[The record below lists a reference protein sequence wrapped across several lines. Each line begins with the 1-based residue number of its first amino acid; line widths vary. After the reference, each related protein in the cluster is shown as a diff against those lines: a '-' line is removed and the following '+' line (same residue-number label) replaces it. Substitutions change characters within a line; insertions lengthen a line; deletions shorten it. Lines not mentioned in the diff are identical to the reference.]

1 MEFAVIGASPAT
13 LAGSHPLQP
22 WGQAAEVLSR
32 FPSAEGS
39 SMEGGKGKGDSSF
52 VQGLGE
58 FCFPSGASIALVD
71 GREAVSRCPP
81 QLFLR
86 GFRRGGL
93 RGLLARR
100 PTTKKK
106 STLRFVIGLFPRRCF
121 VIGLLACFAL
131 GPSVLVG
138 E

>member
-1 MEFAVIGASPAT
+1 
-13 LAGSHPLQP
+13 
-22 WGQAAEVLSR
+22 
-32 FPSAEGS
+32 
-39 SMEGGKGKGDSSF
+39 MEGGKGEGDSSF

-81 QLFLR
+81 QLIFPAWC
-86 GFRRGGL
+86 RRGGL

-121 VIGLLACFAL
+121 VIGLLALLLVRPFLWGNRQAQFCSPQKCPTVVVRQRLL
-131 GPSVLVG
+131 GAVRLCI
-138 E
+138 